1 MTDRHLDEVYS
12 ADTPEKAEAAYD
24 GWASAYDADL
34 MAMGYRLPWNFAA
47 CVLRH
52 MPFGTGP
59 ILDAGC
65 GTGLQVEPLHLLG
78 WRGFT
83 GVDLSTEMMEVAR
96 SKGLYDDLR
105 QVELGTTLPFETDH
119 FAATFCVGTM
129 TPGHAPIETLDEL
142 IDARAPCA
150 PLVTMGHGVS
160 LDHARGHCTR
170 HWPRPDPGPGEV
182 LIKVG
187 ACGLNNTDV
196 NTRTAGIP
204 RPSRATTGSATGNG
218 ARGRFDLG
226 RRADLLPAH
235 PGCRCLRPDRGR
247 GRRDRSRRIG
257 ERVITDNW
265 LRDPMTRLNKD
276 KTGYFGSE
284 RDGGF
289 AEFTTMPAAMRWRS
303 SPIFRMPSL
312 RPSPAPIPPPKAC

>member
-105 QVELGTTLPFETDH
+105 QVELGATLPFETDH

-142 IDARAPCA
+142 IRVTRPGGFVAFSLRHDEGQIPRYLSYPETLIAAGRMRQFFLSDRFATM
-150 PLVTMGHGVS
+150 PLGEPSIFNRVHI
-160 LDHARGHCTR
+160 C
-170 HWPRPDPGPGEV
+170 EV
-182 LIKVG
+182 L
-187 ACGLNNTDV
+187 
-196 NTRTAGIP
+196 P
-204 RPSRATTGSATGNG
+204 
-218 ARGRFDLG
+218 
-226 RRADLLPAH
+226 
-235 PGCRCLRPDRGR
+235 
-247 GRRDRSRRIG
+247 
-257 ERVITDNW
+257 
-265 LRDPMTRLNKD
+265 
-276 KTGYFGSE
+276 
-284 RDGGF
+284 
-289 AEFTTMPAAMRWRS
+289 
-303 SPIFRMPSL
+303 
-312 RPSPAPIPPPKAC
+312 